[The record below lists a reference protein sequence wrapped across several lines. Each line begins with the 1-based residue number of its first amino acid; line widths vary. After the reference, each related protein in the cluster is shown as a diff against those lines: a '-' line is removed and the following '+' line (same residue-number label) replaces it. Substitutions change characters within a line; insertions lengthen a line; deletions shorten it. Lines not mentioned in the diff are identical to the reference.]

1 MTNILDE
8 LDEVLAELKRCV
20 DRNRNKVQH
29 EEKEREIEPYISRS
43 RTFNFSKG
51 RSGSS

>member
-1 MTNILDE
+1 MNNILDE
-8 LDEVLAELKRCV
+8 LDEVLAQLKRCV
-20 DRNRNKVQH
+20 DRNRNIVKQ
-29 EEKEREIEPYISRS
+29 EEKDKEIEPYISRS